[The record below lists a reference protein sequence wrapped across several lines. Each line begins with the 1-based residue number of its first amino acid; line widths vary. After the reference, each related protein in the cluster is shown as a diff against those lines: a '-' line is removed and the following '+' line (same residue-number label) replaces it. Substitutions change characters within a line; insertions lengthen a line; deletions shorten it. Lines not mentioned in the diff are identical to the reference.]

1 MNIRILGSGLYG
13 CHLATTLL
21 RDGHDVVV
29 HEIADRVF
37 AGATGNIPARLH
49 QGQHYVRSK
58 LTRDACQEH
67 YREFMDVYGDFTH
80 GVACNVYAVA
90 EHDSLVDFGTYKQVL
105 RDEIEFI
112 TVERPEEL
120 GLRHVEGAILTGE
133 RHVLADKLAAH
144 FAETLKDHIEFGREP
159 GTVDDPA
166 WDLTIDCT
174 SCANDN
180 AGVDRFEACLTLLLK
195 GPTDK
200 AITIMDGPFPSL
212 YPWDE
217 ERGLSSLT
225 SAKWTPMAQFA
236 TWTEANLFLN
246 DGPTKDQIIDHMRGM
261 CGQMCHYFPALHDYV
276 VDGYRLAIRAMPRSA
291 ADARLVDVVRVG
303 DRAIRIRAGKL
314 DAIFHAERVIKGML
328 KEFGHG

>member
-29 HEIADRVF
+29 REIADRVF

-49 QGQHYVRSK
+49 SGSHYPRSG
-58 LTRDACQEH
+58 LTREACREH

-80 GVACNVYAVA
+80 GVACNAYAVA
-90 EHDSLVDFGTYKQVL
+90 EHDSLVDFSTYRQIL

-159 GTVDDPA
+159 GVVDDPA

-225 SAKWTPMAQFA
+225 SAKWTPLGRSD
-236 TWTEANLFLN
+236 TWAEALDAMRTARNVGALA
-246 DGPTKDQIIDHMRGM
+246 DHSCEMFK
-261 CGQMCHYFPALHDYV
+261 QMEWYFPAIRDYEIAAT
-276 VDGYRLAIRAMPRSA
+276 RTSIRAMPRSA

-303 DRAIRIRAGKL
+303 ERAIRIRAGKL